1 MGYLLLMKLLGSVT
15 SPFVRK
21 VRVVL
26 LEKRIDFE
34 FVTDCMA
41 GTDPLIEAHNPLGKI
56 PALVLDDGVCL
67 FDSQVITEYL
77 DAISPV
83 AHLIPE
89 PTRERSLVKRWEALA
104 DGILDA
110 GVSIVLELR
119 RPENERSLTWMAR
132 QRGKMERGL
141 AAMSRD
147 LGQRQWCT
155 AEAMNLS
162 DIATGC
168 VLLWLDFRFP
178 DLDWRHQYPNLD
190 ALATKLAQ
198 RKSFKETPPDA

>member
-1 MGYLLLMKLLGSVT
+1 MKLLGSVT

-34 FVTDCMA
+34 FVSDCMT
-41 GTDPLIEAHNPLGKI
+41 GSPPPIEQFNPLGKI

-83 AHLIPE
+83 GHLIPE
-89 PTRERSLVKRWEALA
+89 PTRERALVKRWEALS

-110 GVSIVLELR
+110 GVAIVLELR
-119 RPENERSLTWMAR
+119 RPENERSAAWMEK
-132 QRGKMERGL
+132 QRGKLERGL
-141 AAMSRD
+141 AQMSRE
-147 LGQRQWCT
+147 LG
-155 AEAMNLS
+155 
-162 DIATGC
+162 
-168 VLLWLDFRFP
+168 
-178 DLDWRHQYPNLD
+178 
-190 ALATKLAQ
+190 
-198 RKSFKETPPDA
+198 

>member
-1 MGYLLLMKLLGSVT
+1 MKLLGSVT

-34 FVTDCMA
+34 FVTDYLA
-41 GTDPLIEAHNPLGKI
+41 GGDRPLIDQHNPLGKI
-56 PALVLDDGVCL
+56 PALVLDDGLCL

-83 AHLIPE
+83 GHLIPE
-89 PTRERSLVKRWEALA
+89 PTRDRTLVKRWEALA

-110 GVSIVLELR
+110 GVAIVLEKR
-119 RPENERSLTWMAR
+119 RPANEQSPAWMER
-132 QRGKMERGL
+132 QKGKMERGVAMMARELGSRPWCMGEAFNL
-141 AAMSRD
+141 A
-147 LGQRQWCT
+147 
-155 AEAMNLS
+155 

-168 VLLWLDFRFP
+168 TLLWLDFRFP
-178 DLDWRHQYPNLD
+178 EMGWRKQYPNLD
-190 ALATKLAQ
+190 ALANKLAK
-198 RKSFKETPPDA
+198 RKSFQETPPNP

>member
-1 MGYLLLMKLLGSVT
+1 MKLLGSVT

-41 GTDPLIEAHNPLGKI
+41 GAEPLIEQYNPLGKI

-104 DGILDA
+104 DGVLDA
-110 GVSIVLELR
+110 GVAIVLELR
-119 RPENERSLTWMAR
+119 RPENERSPAWMAR
-132 QRGKMERGL
+132 QRGKLERGL
-141 AAMSRD
+141 AAMSKE

-155 AEAMNLS
+155 SEAMNLA

-168 VLLWLDFRFP
+168 ALLWLDFRFP
-178 DLDWRHQYPNLD
+178 DLGWRGQYPNLD
-190 ALATKLAQ
+190 ALAKKLAQ